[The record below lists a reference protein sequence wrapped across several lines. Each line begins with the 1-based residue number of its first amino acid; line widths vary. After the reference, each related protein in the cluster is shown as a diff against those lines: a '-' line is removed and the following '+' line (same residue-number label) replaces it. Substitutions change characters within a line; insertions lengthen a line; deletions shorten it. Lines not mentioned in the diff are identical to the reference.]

1 MAEHLTLGRFQ
12 RYKHIQFLDRKLTEA
27 IARGNAR
34 IVISLPPRHGKS
46 WLTSLHT
53 PVWFLSLW
61 PNRNVI
67 LTSYEA
73 SFAASW
79 GRQARDFIHEHSS
92 SLGFSLS
99 PDSTASDRWN
109 TLDGGGMI
117 TAGIGGPITGRGGH
131 LIIVDD
137 PIKNWEEAA
146 SETYR
151 QKAIDWFNSTLYTRA
166 EPGASIVVL
175 MTRWHQQDLVGYLLG
190 EHQDP
195 WEEIRLP
202 AIAEESDPLGRAVGD
217 ALCPERYDEGKLE
230 AMKAAVGS
238 RIWNALYQQRPSPE
252 EGNIVN
258 RNWLK
263 FYKTLPGSLNYW
275 VITADLSFKDSSTCD
290 YSVFQVWA
298 SSEANCY
305 LVDQI
310 RERMNFPTV
319 IREFKNFS
327 ARYPQAT
334 LKIVEEGGNGAAL
347 IQTLHNEI
355 MGIKPIK
362 PKESKDAR
370 LADVS
375 ALFEAGN
382 VYLPDP
388 SIAPWVGDNI
398 EELCNFPSS
407 AHDDSVDATVYALSR
422 FKENQISFDRLKA
435 LASW

>member
-1 MAEHLTLGRFQ
+1 MARHRKGTTPTLTGSL
-12 RYKHIQFLDRKLTEA
+12 IQEITSA

-34 IVISLPPRHGKS
+34 LVISLPPRHGKS

-53 PVWFLSLW
+53 PVWFSLW
-61 PNRNVI
+61 PDRNVI

-73 SFAASW
+73 SFAATW
-79 GRQARDFIHEHSS
+79 GRQARDFIHEHSC
-92 SLGFSLS
+92 SLGMSLS
-99 PDSTASDRWN
+99 PDSSASDRWN
-109 TLDGGGMI
+109 TLEGGGMI

-151 QKAIDWFNSTLYTRA
+151 QKAIDLFSTLYTRA

-175 MTRWHQQDLVGYLLG
+175 MTRWHQQDLVGYLLN
-190 EHQDP
+190 EHQDS

-202 AIAEESDPLGRAVGD
+202 AIAEDCDPLGRIAGA
-217 ALCPERYDEGKLE
+217 ALCPDRYDELKLVTI
-230 AMKAAVGS
+230 KAAVGS
-238 RIWNALYQQRPSPE
+238 RIWNALYQQRPSPD
-252 EGNIVN
+252 EGNIIN

-263 FYKTLPGSLNYW
+263 SYKMLPGSLNTW
-275 VITADLSFKDSSTCD
+275 VITADLAFKDSKTSD

-298 SSEANCY
+298 TCGSNCY

-310 RERMNFPTV
+310 RDRMNFPTV

-334 LKIVEEGGNGAAL
+334 TKIVEEGGNGAAL
-347 IQTLHNEI
+347 IQTLQNEI
-355 MGIKPIK
+355 MGIVPIK

-388 SIAPWVGDNI
+388 AIAPWVGDNI
-398 EELCNFPSS
+398 EELCNFPNA

-422 FKENQISFDRLKA
+422 FKQTQSSFDRIKA
-435 LASW
+435 LATW